1 MNPTPTDP
9 ISITL
14 IDGRQYQL
22 RLTLGGLR
30 RIMQACGAKSIQQL
44 MAAEGD
50 TVVGRILYESL
61 PALDRSTMT
70 LEAFEDLL
78 PADLTTLAGVVARLL
93 GARPQ
98 APAGE

>member
-9 ISITL
+9 ITITL

-44 MAAEGD
+44 MATEGD
-50 TVVGRILYESL
+50 VVIGRLLYEAL

-70 LEAFEDLL
+70 LEVFEDLL

-93 GARPQ
+93 GGRPQ
-98 APAGE
+98 TPVE

>member
-9 ISITL
+9 ITITL

-50 TVVGRILYESL
+50 VVIGRILYQ
-61 PALDRSTMT
+61 
-70 LEAFEDLL
+70 
-78 PADLTTLAGVVARLL
+78 VAEKWPNQITSELFFTSISVET
-93 GARPQ
+93 P
-98 APAGE
+98 